1 MKIEMF
7 VVVTVEMFVCSLQVE
22 TADGEFIKM
31 QVDQR
36 KISTNSNSNSYGFSP
51 PKVGEVNSIPVS
63 SDSESN

>member
-1 MKIEMF
+1 MF
-7 VVVTVEMFVCSLQVE
+7 QVE

-36 KISTNSNSNSYGFSP
+36 KISTNSNSYGFSP

>member
-36 KISTNSNSNSYGFSP
+36 KISTNSNSYGFSP

-63 SDSESN
+63 LF